1 MLDLLELQ
9 VGGVHAESVSLK
21 CQPSECDLHGGGIT
35 SPILLFAGTNSSSS
49 STPEREMA
57 VWVISRWVDRALAI
71 GVGMGTAAYCHY
83 DLTGLLQKRGDAGL
97 LLFDPKPKAKAP
109 KVEVRRGSVSRAR
122 ARALIVTSHAVS
134 PVRRPRSRCT
144 VGTKQFKSRCCTR
157 GCVPRAMF
165 PLRAAGGGDVL
176 SPDRTIPRS
185 SELCGTGTSTAAWI
199 SSAMCFG
206 RSERAGR
213 GRRGKEPRIINS
225 SLGKPRGHES
235 LLAPPCHPPVP
246 RHAAHSSARY
256 HAPSAPV
263 FVR

>member
-1 MLDLLELQ
+1 MVEGYHFADSTVRRQKLLEF
-9 VGGVHAESVSLK
+9 VDPRK
-21 CQPSECDLHGGGIT
+21 
-35 SPILLFAGTNSSSS
+35 
-49 STPEREMA
+49 MA
-57 VWVISRWVDRALAI
+57 AWVISRWVDRTLAI

-165 PLRAAGGGDVL
+165 PLRAAGGVTC
-176 SPDRTIPRS
+176 SPPTAQYRAVPNSVEPEHRQRHGFHRRCV
-185 SELCGTGTSTAAWI
+185 SEEVSARAAG
-199 SSAMCFG
+199 A
-206 RSERAGR
+206 AGR
-213 GRRGKEPRIINS
+213 NRA
-225 SLGKPRGHES
+225 L
-235 LLAPPCHPPVP
+235 
-246 RHAAHSSARY
+246 
-256 HAPSAPV
+256 
-263 FVR
+263 

>member
-1 MLDLLELQ
+1 MVEGSLRRFYCSQAQTPRVRRPQKD
-9 VGGVHAESVSLK
+9 GGVGDLEMGGQGTGHRRGHGHRRVLPLRSDWAPAEAWRRGPPAVRSQAESESAEGRSASRK
-21 CQPSECDLHGGGIT
+21 R
-35 SPILLFAGTNSSSS
+35 FA
-49 STPEREMA
+49 
-57 VWVISRWVDRALAI
+57 
-71 GVGMGTAAYCHY
+71 
-83 DLTGLLQKRGDAGL
+83 
-97 LLFDPKPKAKAP
+97 
-109 KVEVRRGSVSRAR
+109 RAR
-122 ARALIVTSHAVS
+122 ARAHRHVTRCLSRAPPAQPVYGGHEAVQESMLYARVRASRDVS
-134 PVRRPRSRCT
+134 PA
-144 VGTKQFKSRCCTR
+144 R
-157 GCVPRAMF
+157 GR
-165 PLRAAGGGDVL
+165 GGDVL